1 MHKNAIN
8 NTWSNVAIMLLSPQN
23 FLFSIEIEISA
34 IVLGGAKVKSACGA
48 KLAEFRKTSAISS
61 IVIKTSVL
69 GYGRFTLKKLGDPTL
84 RDASE

>member
-8 NTWSNVAIMLLSPQN
+8 NTWSNVAKFAIMLLSPQN

-48 KLAEFRKTSAISS
+48 KLAEFRKTATISS
-61 IVIKTSVL
+61 IFIKT
-69 GYGRFTLKKLGDPTL
+69 F
-84 RDASE
+84 